1 MTNLWHWITLNWGTL
16 GIGTGIGYCLG
27 VVFNVF
33 RWRYS
38 SWADWKQERQEMQN
52 KHLDTR
58 VLQSFFDPEMPR
70 TSGGMTGS
78 GMPLSRISEIA
89 AYLKEDRDSVADSL
103 MRLEMRGRVNSDKR
117 SWFPI
122 PD

>member
-1 MTNLWHWITLNWGTL
+1 
-16 GIGTGIGYCLG
+16 
-27 VVFNVF
+27 
-33 RWRYS
+33 
-38 SWADWKQERQEMQN
+38 MQN